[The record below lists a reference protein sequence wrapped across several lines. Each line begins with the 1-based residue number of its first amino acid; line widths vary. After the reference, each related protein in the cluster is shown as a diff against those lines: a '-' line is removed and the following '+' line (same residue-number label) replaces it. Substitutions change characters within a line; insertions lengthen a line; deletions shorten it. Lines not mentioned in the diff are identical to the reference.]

1 MTDDGP
7 DKSEVIEKEVIAAT
21 DRLLEFKL
29 TYSKPEAVSRD
40 QNEKDTITI
49 KFDQSVWYDPNSDVE
64 VNEGRP
70 LVIQLPRQMDPE
82 TAAAMASAM
91 DTANGAANTITTG
104 NIVINILLG
113 SSLKFLW
120 GMINT
125 LQFIVFFTEW
135 NVIIPPNAD
144 MAIETLRVI
153 ALGEF
158 IPYHW
163 LTDPITE
170 QF

>member
-1 MTDDGP
+1 
-7 DKSEVIEKEVIAAT
+7 
-21 DRLLEFKL
+21 
-29 TYSKPEAVSRD
+29 
-40 QNEKDTITI
+40 
-49 KFDQSVWYDPNSDVE
+49 
-64 VNEGRP
+64 
-70 LVIQLPRQMDPE
+70 MDPE

-91 DTANGAANTITTG
+91 DTANGAANSITTG